1 MNGDVIIQ
9 RVCEHRLIL
18 KEASVFDFRFHDS
31 KFQSIRAIDLRVVCP
46 NFVFIF
52 RRSRKVSKGMEMIF
66 VNVFLGNLVLSTPYL
81 HAKVNANWKNK
92 KLSLNVVFNQR
103 FYLASCF

>member
-1 MNGDVIIQ
+1 
-9 RVCEHRLIL
+9 
-18 KEASVFDFRFHDS
+18 
-31 KFQSIRAIDLRVVCP
+31 
-46 NFVFIF
+46 
-52 RRSRKVSKGMEMIF
+52 MIF

-81 HAKVNANWKNK
+81 HAEVNVNWKKK

>member
-1 MNGDVIIQ
+1 M
-9 RVCEHRLIL
+9 R
-18 KEASVFDFRFHDS
+18 
-31 KFQSIRAIDLRVVCP
+31 IRAIDFRVVCP

-66 VNVFLGNLVLSTPYL
+66 VNVFLGNLVLSTHYL
-81 HAKVNANWKNK
+81 HAKVNANWKKK

>member
-1 MNGDVIIQ
+1 
-9 RVCEHRLIL
+9 
-18 KEASVFDFRFHDS
+18 
-31 KFQSIRAIDLRVVCP
+31 
-46 NFVFIF
+46 
-52 RRSRKVSKGMEMIF
+52 MIF

-81 HAKVNANWKNK
+81 HAKVNVNLKKK

>member
-18 KEASVFDFRFHDS
+18 KEASVFDFRFLDS
-31 KFQSIRAIDLRVVCP
+31 KFQCIRAIDFRVVCP

-52 RRSRKVSKGMEMIF
+52 RRSRKVSKGIEMIF
-66 VNVFLGNLVLSTPYL
+66 VNVFLGYLVLSTPYL
-81 HAKVNANWKNK
+81 HAKVNVNWKK
-92 KLSLNVVFNQR
+92 KNVV
-103 FYLASCF
+103 